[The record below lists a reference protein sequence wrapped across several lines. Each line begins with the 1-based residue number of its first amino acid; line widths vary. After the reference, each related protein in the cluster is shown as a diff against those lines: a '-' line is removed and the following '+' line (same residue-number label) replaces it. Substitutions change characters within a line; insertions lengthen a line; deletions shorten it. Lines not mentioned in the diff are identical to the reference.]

1 MAESLG
7 TWKRSQRVAEISEAD
22 IGKELCLMGWCHRR
36 RDLGKLIFLTL
47 RDRSGEL
54 QLIVDEDSEAALF
67 QKAQQVRSE
76 FVLAVKGILRLR
88 KDPNP
93 EMETGRFELLLREI
107 KILAEAKTP
116 PFYIEDGIDA
126 RESLRLEYR
135 YLDLRRPEM
144 QKKIMLRHQINFF
157 TREWFNREGFLDIE
171 TPVLVKSTP
180 EGARDYLVPSRIFP
194 GKFFALPQSP
204 QLYKQLLMCSGF
216 DRYMQIARCFRDED
230 LRADRQPDF
239 TQIDL
244 EMSFVD
250 EDDVMNLVERYIKD
264 LFKAILGVEIKDPLP
279 RLEWEEGMER
289 FGSDKPDT
297 RFAMELKDFSAVAE
311 KTEFKVFRDC
321 LASGGSVRG
330 FAVPSGAD
338 MKRRRID
345 ELTEFAK
352 DAGAKGLIWMSVE
365 DQPRG
370 SAAKYLSADFVSE
383 AAALAGASKG
393 DLLFFVADEK
403 YKALNILGR
412 LRLEVAKSRGLI
424 PDDKWALLWVTHFP
438 MFEYSEEEQRL
449 VAEHHPFT
457 SPLDEDLDRLM
468 TEPTKVHAKAY
479 DIVLNGNELGG
490 GSIRIHDQELQKN
503 IFKLIGLSQ
512 EEAEERFGFL
522 LKAFEYGVPP
532 HGGLA
537 FGLDRVCML
546 LSKSESIRDVIA
558 FPKVQ
563 NSSCLMTGCPD
574 YVDQKQ
580 LDELGIELSPAT
592 RSAIE
597 AQRKGFEDG
606 AEHE

>member
-289 FGSDKPDT
+289 YGSDKPDT

-370 SAAKYLSADFVSE
+370 SAAKYLSADFVNE
-383 AAALAGASKG
+383 AATLAGASKG

-512 EEAEERFGFL
+512 AEAEERFGFL

-597 AQRKGFEDG
+597 AQRKGSEDG

>member
-7 TWKRSQRVAEISEAD
+7 MWKRSQRVAEISESD

-54 QLIVDEDSEAALF
+54 QLIVDEDSEEALF

-76 FVLAVKGILRLR
+76 FVLAVKGELRLR

-311 KTEFKVFRDC
+311 KTEFKVFQDC

-370 SAAKYLSADFVSE
+370 SAAKYLSTDFVNE

-412 LRLEVAKSRGLI
+412 LRLEVARSRGLI
-424 PDDKWALLWVTHFP
+424 PEDKWALLWVTHFP

-580 LDELGIELSPAT
+580 LDELGIELSPTT

-597 AQRKGFEDG
+597 AQHKSSEDG